1 MLFDYRTS
9 RICVPPSRNPR
20 HYSLSGSY
28 LFVWLAQKRHV
39 RLHPHLQRVRTI
51 TKFAI
56 LFLTFFLLLF
66 SRKLQY
72 LQYNEDGISFVN
84 SSNNNNNNNT
94 ISNNNNNHHHTSYS
108 NNNSNNSNRCSQN
121 SLTESRILEMKR
133 QEQRESY
140 GRQLE
145 EARMKRDSAN
155 FLSTS
160 SSEHHLYTGPTMTLT
175 EQNLLLSSTHE
186 NSTTH
191 GLDDH
196 SFAGQ
201 QQVQTTPE
209 KFELVIPG
217 SKPNSFIG
225 RGSGGG
231 EHNGNNT
238 SNSTFVISSS
248 SLSKN
253 SALFKSLEG
262 IGGGGGGGGSRA
274 ASVDSP
280 DKRSATT
287 SSIGEMFQ
295 KIISRGGATIY
306 PQSPK
311 HGNSREIM
319 KQDDDNNDPNDEEE
333 NGLNLDRHKKKKDEK
348 ELLPQQQQQGEHD
361 NNEEQQS
368 ETTEKINHAPSQGD
382 HRDVASMKT
391 LEMV

>member
-1 MLFDYRTS
+1 
-9 RICVPPSRNPR
+9 
-20 HYSLSGSY
+20 
-28 LFVWLAQKRHV
+28 
-39 RLHPHLQRVRTI
+39 
-51 TKFAI
+51 
-56 LFLTFFLLLF
+56 
-66 SRKLQY
+66 
-72 LQYNEDGISFVN
+72 VN
-84 SSNNNNNNNT
+84 SSNNNNIINNNNT
-94 ISNNNNNHHHTSYS
+94 NHHHTSYS

-175 EQNLLLSSTHE
+175 EQNLLLSTTQD

-201 QQVQTTPE
+201 PHQQEQTTPE

-225 RGSGGG
+225 GGSRGGG
-231 EHNGNNT
+231 AGEQNPNNT
-238 SNSTFVISSS
+238 SHSTFVISSS

-253 SALFKSLEG
+253 SALFKGLEG
-262 IGGGGGGGGSRA
+262 IGGGGSRA

-319 KQDDDNNDPNDEEE
+319 KQDDDNNDRDNEEQ
-333 NGLNLDRHKKKKDEK
+333 NLDRHNKKKDEK
-348 ELLPQQQQQGEHD
+348 ELLPQQQQREQHD
-361 NNEEQQS
+361 NEEQQS